1 MKRLRSLLSWPAA
14 LVGLLVLRCP
24 RSWAFVMDRHQ
35 DFEGNLRTLAQHLLR
50 RGDCQVYLLNHRRS
64 FNEKLIADCPGLIL
78 VQGGS
83 WQEFRTRLLCRQVV
97 ISHGFNSVLG
107 IYRRLTGVRLINVWH
122 GIPVKAMGNLNP
134 SEAED
139 AGNLSSI
146 AAGNRLLHTFTVSSE
161 LERTMMAGC
170 FLLDAQKIR
179 VTGIPRTDVL
189 LSADKRDK
197 RQKEIIEDIERIKG
211 GRRLVLYAPTFRD
224 YDRAALGFTRAE
236 MERINALA
244 GQEGFLFGIRVH
256 PRERDLYRELS
267 ANLEHIISA
276 DAGRWEDANTVLCA
290 TDLLISDYS
299 SIWIEYLLLER
310 PVCAYLW
317 DEEAYRSRRAFLL
330 ELSSVLPG
338 PVVRDATQLIE
349 ALRKFARSRFALA
362 EYAEQHA
369 RARALFHQHRDGRS
383 CERIYDAAM
392 AD

>member
-1 MKRLRSLLSWPAA
+1 MKRLRSLLSWPVA
-14 LVGLLVLRCP
+14 LLGLFVRRCP

-50 RGDCQVYLLNHRRS
+50 RGDCQVYLLNHRRN
-64 FNEKLIADCPGLIL
+64 FNESLVADCPLITL
-78 VQGGS
+78 VPGGS
-83 WQEFRTRLLCRQVV
+83 WQEFLTRLRCRQVV
-97 ISHGFNSVLG
+97 ISHGYNSVLG

-139 AGNLSSI
+139 ARNLSSF
-146 AAGNRLLHTFTVSSE
+146 AAGNQMLHTFTVSSE

-189 LSADKRDK
+189 LTPAKRDR
-197 RQKEIIEDIERIKG
+197 RQTEIIEDIECIKG
-211 GRRLVLYAPTFRD
+211 GRPWVLYAPTFRD
-224 YDRAALGFTRAE
+224 YDRAAVGFTRDG
-236 MERINALA
+236 MEQINALA
-244 GQEGFLFGIRVH
+244 GREGFLFAIRVH

-276 DAGRWEDANTVLCA
+276 DAGRWEDANAVLCA

-317 DEEAYRSRRAFLL
+317 DEEAYRSRRGFLL
-330 ELSSVLPG
+330 ELTSVLPG
-338 PVVRDATQLIE
+338 PVVRDATQLLA
-349 ALRKFARSRFALA
+349 ALSKFSETRFTLA
-362 EYAEQHA
+362 EHAGQHA
-369 RARALFHQHRDGRS
+369 RARALFHRHRDGRS
-383 CERIYDAAM
+383 CERIYEAAL

>member
-1 MKRLRSLLSWPAA
+1 MKRLRSLLGWPVA
-14 LVGLLVLRCP
+14 LLGLFVHRRP

-50 RGDCQVYLLNHRRS
+50 RGDCHVYLLNHRRS
-64 FNEKLIADCPGLIL
+64 FNESLVADCPGLIL

-83 WQEFRTRLLCRQVV
+83 WQEFLTRLRCRQVV

-107 IYRRLTGVRLINVWH
+107 LYRRLTGVRLINVWH

-134 SEAED
+134 AEAED
-139 AGNLSSI
+139 ASNLSSI
-146 AAGNRLLHTFTVSSE
+146 AAGHRMLHTFTVSSE

-189 LSADKRDK
+189 LAADKRDR
-197 RQKEIIEDIERIKG
+197 RQKEIIEDIEGIKG
-211 GRRLVLYAPTFRD
+211 ARTLVLYAPTFRD
-224 YDRAALGFTRAE
+224 YDRAAVGFTRAE

-244 GQEGFLFGIRVH
+244 GQEGFLFAIRVH
-256 PRERDLYRELS
+256 PRERDLYRDLG

-276 DAGRWEDANTVLCA
+276 DAGRWEDANAVLCA

-299 SIWIEYLLLER
+299 SVWIEYLLLER

-317 DEEAYRSRRAFLL
+317 DEEAYRSRRGFLL
-330 ELSSVLPG
+330 ELTSVLPG
-338 PVVRDATQLIE
+338 PVVRDVSQLLE
-349 ALRKFARSRFALA
+349 ALSKFAKAGFALGEHA
-362 EYAEQHA
+362 DQHA
-369 RARALFHQHRDGRS
+369 RARALFHRHRDGRS
-383 CERIYDAAM
+383 CERIYEAAM